1 MDIIASHRSGLLDA
15 LREEAE
21 DLAGRTG
28 DFAQRAA
35 TYHHL
40 YQHSGGNHAFPL
52 LAAHG
57 ALWGSK
63 HFRAGMRLG
72 GWLKWRFPSARRR
85 DAIDAL
91 ARFTETLRDINR
103 QVCVETYFIYRLSA
117 VPALRPEAERLIE
130 PSLLAGLDRMHGH
143 RRAGTLAPLA
153 ERRALFELF
162 YDWEQRT
169 VVHARLTEAFAA
181 FDWPE
186 LERLARRTN
195 VRFAYLGWRPLR
207 FSDFASREERRE
219 KGLLAFDRAE
229 RRGWAAVERSL
240 KAYGLMPP
248 PFTANSAQHFFAIQN
263 AHAERRRRVRRE
275 LLGVSAEEAV
285 TLADAA

>member
-72 GWLKWRFPSARRR
+72 GWL
-85 DAIDAL
+85 
-91 ARFTETLRDINR
+91 
-103 QVCVETYFIYRLSA
+103 
-117 VPALRPEAERLIE
+117 
-130 PSLLAGLDRMHGH
+130 
-143 RRAGTLAPLA
+143 
-153 ERRALFELF
+153 
-162 YDWEQRT
+162 
-169 VVHARLTEAFAA
+169 
-181 FDWPE
+181 
-186 LERLARRTN
+186 
-195 VRFAYLGWRPLR
+195 
-207 FSDFASREERRE
+207 
-219 KGLLAFDRAE
+219 
-229 RRGWAAVERSL
+229 
-240 KAYGLMPP
+240 
-248 PFTANSAQHFFAIQN
+248 
-263 AHAERRRRVRRE
+263 
-275 LLGVSAEEAV
+275 
-285 TLADAA
+285 